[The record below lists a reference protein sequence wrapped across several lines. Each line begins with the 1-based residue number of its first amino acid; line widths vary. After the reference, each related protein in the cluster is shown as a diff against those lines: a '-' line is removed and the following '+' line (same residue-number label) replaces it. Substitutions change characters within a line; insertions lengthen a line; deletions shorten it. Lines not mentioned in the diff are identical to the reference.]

1 MKISGSYTIR
11 APREALFARLT
22 DPDAIASCL
31 PGVENLNRVAPDQYE
46 MAMTVAIGPVKGTFT
61 GKIQLSDVNPP
72 ESYRMMVEGQ
82 GKPGFA
88 RGNGSVQLRAVDD
101 STTEIVYEGD
111 VELGGPF
118 AGVAQR
124 MLGGVAK
131 RMIEQFFACIERNM
145 ATSA

>member
-1 MKISGSYTIR
+1 VKISGTYTIR
-11 APREALFARLT
+11 APREAVFSQLT
-22 DPDAIASCL
+22 DPQAIANCL
-31 PGVENLNRVAPDQYE
+31 PGVEQLNRVAPDQYE

-61 GKIQLSDVNPP
+61 GKVQLSDINPP
-72 ESYRMMVEGQ
+72 ESYRMAIEGQ

-88 RGNGSVQLRAVDD
+88 RGSGSVQLRSVDEQ
-101 STTEIVYEGD
+101 TTEIVYEGD

-131 RMIEQFFACIERNM
+131 RMIEQFFSCIERNM
-145 ATSA
+145 TSSA

>member
-11 APREALFARLT
+11 AARDVVFARLT
-22 DPDAIASCL
+22 DPQAIASCL
-31 PGVENLNRVAPDQYE
+31 PGVENLNQVAPDQYE
-46 MAMTVAIGPVKGTFT
+46 MAMTVAIGPVKGTFQ
-61 GKIQLSDVNPP
+61 GKIQLADVDPP
-72 ESYRMMVEGQ
+72 ASYRMAVEGQ

-88 RGNGSVQLRAVDD
+88 RGVGSVQLRAVDD
-101 STTEIVYEGD
+101 QTTEITYEGD

-131 RMIEQFFACIERNM
+131 RMIEQFFACIERQM
-145 ATSA
+145 SASA